1 MLEICPLDGEEVKC
15 EAEEMVQSLRTHTS
29 VAEDPSSVC
38 SIYFK
43 CLLMS
48 ETIAARYPATQ
59 VSMSVMHS
67 CIQTHRCNTYA

>member
-1 MLEICPLDGEEVKC
+1 M
-15 EAEEMVQSLRTHTS
+15 AQSLRTHTS

-43 CLLMS
+43 CPYMP

-59 VSMSVMHS
+59 VSMSIVHSACKHTDAIHMH
-67 CIQTHRCNTYA
+67 I